1 MKRILHYA
9 ILATVLLGV
18 PFLCCWLGGYDEIL
32 AGVKQFPPRTEDWG
46 FHPEKL
52 WNVRRPFNWW
62 WFSGMFAF
70 TFVCLFPL
78 VRRGLDA
85 LRKTGERETEDVRR
99 ALPWFG
105 WVGILIIAV
114 AWVLAWTRFDWFR
127 SYQPHTYFP
136 LWLGLILILNAVAVR
151 RSGRSP
157 LTDHP
162 FVYALTFPVSS
173 LFWWFFEYLNRYVWN
188 WYYLGVSDMS
198 ALEYCAYGTLCFSTV
213 LPGVMAMAAVL
224 GTFRFFDDTHYEGMS
239 WRPDVRCPVS
249 RLSLLVLAATGLTGI
264 VYFPDCAYDLCSTD
278 GGHRCCRIASVS
290 NIVLKLAAAIPL
302 ARAFG
307 VAGLAFSTAL
317 GLAASSVI
325 MAFHLRSDANTL
337 RFVGGFSFRT
347 FLSGVRFSALD
358 QLFLFGDAL
367 KMLTVNAFVISNLGE
382 RFLPVVPAFTAVS
395 TLQLIQYATAVSAQP
410 LVDVYLGEGNNRRVK
425 TVARMGIAVTFLCG
439 LLPAAV
445 LLAFPGIVPSFIG
458 LADPGLLPGA
468 CTAVRIAAVFL
479 ALSLVCGF
487 MDSFYIYTERFALS
501 AVFIL
506 MDSCIA
512 PILLGVGLGWLFAAN
527 GLWLGLASAP
537 AVVLAGVVAFV
548 CARSGNP
555 YFLPSERDA
564 LTFVFDLELEARGI
578 VALSERVTDILKAH
592 GRYSGEAVK
601 APLVVEEALM
611 LVFERNAGR
620 RVLAEVT
627 LDLNDGVSL
636 TLRDDGEIF
645 DLTDADADVT
655 SLRAYL
661 VSNVMSG
668 MRTKFNLVTMGENR
682 SRFCFA
688 EGQACAS

>member
-1 MKRILHYA
+1 MSRRLVWVQYRKLLQTTLLGAVETVFAGIA
-9 ILATVLLGV
+9 DTVLAGHLFG
-18 PFLCCWLGGYDEIL
+18 DDAL
-32 AGVKQFPPRTEDWG
+32 AGVNLVAPAAS
-46 FHPEKL
+46 L
-52 WNVRRPFNWW
+52 V
-62 WFSGMFAF
+62 
-70 TFVCLFPL
+70 LFLAAL
-78 VRRGLDA
+78 VTCGAMISRS
-85 LRKTGERETEDVRR
+85 
-99 ALPWFG
+99 
-105 WVGILIIAV
+105 IAV
-114 AWVLAWTRFDWFR
+114 GKGDRKEMDLCCSTGLWASLAVAAG
-127 SYQPHTYFP
+127 
-136 LWLGLILILNAVAVR
+136 LGLMFLGTDACLSAMGVAGAARGTAADYCRGYWLVA
-151 RSGRSP
+151 
-157 LTDHP
+157 
-162 FVYALTFPVSS
+162 ALTPINF
-173 LFWWFFEYLNRYVWN
+173 L
-188 WYYLGVSDMS
+188 
-198 ALEYCAYGTLCFSTV
+198 
-213 LPGVMAMAAVL
+213 
-224 GTFRFFDDTHYEGMS
+224 
-239 WRPDVRCPVS
+239 
-249 RLSLLVLAATGLTGI
+249 
-264 VYFPDCAYDLCSTD
+264 AYDLCSTD
-278 GGHRCCRIASVS
+278 GGHKCCRIASIS

-302 ARAFG
+302 ARTFG

-317 GLAASSVI
+317 GLAASTVI

-337 RFVGGFSFRT
+337 RFAGGFSLRT
-347 FLSGVRFSALD
+347 FLSGARFSALD

-367 KMLTVNAFVISNLGE
+367 KMLAVNAFVISCLGE

-395 TLQLIQYATAVSAQP
+395 VLQLIQYATAVSAQP

-458 LADPGLLPGA
+458 LTDPGLLPGA

-479 ALSLVCGF
+479 SLSLVCGF

-501 AVFIL
+501 VVFIL

-578 VALSERVTDILKAH
+578 VALSERVTDILKAR
-592 GRYSGEAVK
+592 GRYSGDAVK

-620 RVLAEVT
+620 RVLAEIT

-636 TLRDDGEIF
+636 TLRDNGEIF

-661 VSNVMSG
+661 VSNVMSSV
-668 MRTKFNLVTMGENR
+668 RTKFNLVTMGENR
-682 SRFCFA
+682 SRFCFTK
-688 EGQACAS
+688 GPACAS